1 MKLHVCLVF
10 VLLFMMGCQDP
21 SEEELNKGKNIDI
34 ERMTGR
40 VVSMSVNYFKG
51 DMSYTKEVQG
61 QPYYCVT
68 LAVTNS
74 TGLETEESFVG
85 VPMNVFDAL
94 SPGTQ
99 LPIAPLLTI
108 KELAKIEGVV
118 IDKQVNPDLNRF
130 YIVIDDYESIK
141 IYRVRSG
148 IYYKRIDVGMSLPL
162 QLDSEN

>member
-1 MKLHVCLVF
+1 MK
-10 VLLFMMGCQDP
+10 
-21 SEEELNKGKNIDI
+21 
-34 ERMTGR
+34 
-40 VVSMSVNYFKG
+40 
-51 DMSYTKEVQG
+51 
-61 QPYYCVT
+61 
-68 LAVTNS
+68 
-74 TGLETEESFVG
+74 ESF
-85 VPMNVFDAL
+85 
-94 SPGTQ
+94 
-99 LPIAPLLTI
+99 I